1 MYKVAAV
8 KLVFASKQLQM
19 CTFYIVYFTMHWNSV
34 NSKKVLQS
42 ASNGALGRH
51 YTVNF
56 KELNQLQK
64 HYSLTVFV
72 DRITLL
78 GPVVQSLISV
88 NLKFYLTCCLCF
100 SACMIIRFRTLGNK
114 TSIEPEKIS
123 GKTYST

>member
-88 NLKFYLTCCLCF
+88 NLKF
-100 SACMIIRFRTLGNK
+100 
-114 TSIEPEKIS
+114 
-123 GKTYST
+123 

>member
-42 ASNGALGRH
+42 ASNGASGRH

-56 KELNQLQK
+56 KRVESTPKALF
-64 HYSLTVFV
+64 S
-72 DRITLL
+72 DR
-78 GPVVQSLISV
+78 
-88 NLKFYLTCCLCF
+88 FC
-100 SACMIIRFRTLGNK
+100 
-114 TSIEPEKIS
+114 
-123 GKTYST
+123 